1 MGTYI
6 FGHKKPDTDSVMSAI
21 ALSYLKNALGDKTE
35 PRVLGTI
42 NKESLF
48 ALDYFN
54 IKHPLYLNDVKLQVR
69 DINYHKNLFLKE
81 TAPIYDG
88 YNYMVNKNITGIP
101 IVKENNIF
109 SGLITIKD
117 TSRNI
122 LRGDMD
128 ELYTSYDNILK
139 VIKGKEVLRF
149 NDELIGKIIVASYKS
164 TTILNDVKMYKDT
177 ILIVGDRH
185 SVIEY
190 AVNSG
195 VELIILT
202 GNSEIK
208 DKHLE
213 IAKKNKVNIIRSGMD
228 TYHIS
233 RQITLANYIKTIFSN
248 ITPIKF
254 YDTDFVDD
262 VLDIN
267 EKVRHTNYPV
277 INKEGKCLGL
287 LRINDL
293 SDKRPKKVILVDHNE
308 PLQSADGIEQAN
320 ILEIIDHHNLSALTT
335 PFPINYRN
343 MAVGSTSTIIYT
355 LFKEKDIEIPKEIA
369 GAMLSGILSDTLI
382 LKSPTVTEK
391 DREAVHELSLI
402 SEVNYQDYGL
412 ELMKAGTSLEGM
424 SPEDVLYNDYKL
436 YTVNDNKFAVGQF
449 FTMNFDEIK
458 KDIIKYVDTLDKIA
472 EANGF
477 KLVCLYVTDILKN
490 GSYVLFNKK
499 GVNYI
504 SLMYDKDNVEEG
516 IFIEGCVSRKKHVI
530 PLIMNIFDN

>member
-164 TTILNDVKMYKDT
+164 TTILNDV
-177 ILIVGDRH
+177 
-185 SVIEY
+185 
-190 AVNSG
+190 
-195 VELIILT
+195 
-202 GNSEIK
+202 
-208 DKHLE
+208 
-213 IAKKNKVNIIRSGMD
+213 
-228 TYHIS
+228 
-233 RQITLANYIKTIFSN
+233 
-248 ITPIKF
+248 
-254 YDTDFVDD
+254 
-262 VLDIN
+262 
-267 EKVRHTNYPV
+267 
-277 INKEGKCLGL
+277 
-287 LRINDL
+287 
-293 SDKRPKKVILVDHNE
+293 
-308 PLQSADGIEQAN
+308 
-320 ILEIIDHHNLSALTT
+320 
-335 PFPINYRN
+335 
-343 MAVGSTSTIIYT
+343 
-355 LFKEKDIEIPKEIA
+355 
-369 GAMLSGILSDTLI
+369 
-382 LKSPTVTEK
+382 
-391 DREAVHELSLI
+391 
-402 SEVNYQDYGL
+402 
-412 ELMKAGTSLEGM
+412 
-424 SPEDVLYNDYKL
+424 
-436 YTVNDNKFAVGQF
+436 
-449 FTMNFDEIK
+449 
-458 KDIIKYVDTLDKIA
+458 
-472 EANGF
+472 
-477 KLVCLYVTDILKN
+477 
-490 GSYVLFNKK
+490 
-499 GVNYI
+499 
-504 SLMYDKDNVEEG
+504 
-516 IFIEGCVSRKKHVI
+516 
-530 PLIMNIFDN
+530 